1 MKENNNVNNNAPKK
15 EEAPL
20 INEQIRATEIQ
31 LIDAEGVNVGHVPRA
46 QALRMA
52 ELAGLDLVMLSEGK
66 DGVPVAKIMDLGK
79 ALYEKKKKQAES
91 KKFQKVIQVKEIKLR
106 PKIGEHDYQTKI
118 NQAIQFLNEGKRLK
132 ITLFFKGRENIL
144 KESHGHEFFEKID
157 KSFEEVGL
165 LKNLVQEKDSK
176 LGQYW
181 SRIYYLKTG
190 K

>member
-1 MKENNNVNNNAPKK
+1 M
-15 EEAPL
+15 
-20 INEQIRATEIQ
+20 NEQIRAATIQ
-31 LIDAEGVNVGHVPRA
+31 LIDHEGVNVGTVPRA

-52 ELAGLDLVMLSEGK
+52 EVAGLDLVMLSEGK

-91 KKFQKVIQVKEIKLR
+91 KKHQKVIQVKEIKIR

-118 NQAIQFLNEGKRLK
+118 NQAIQFLKDDMRLK
-132 ITLFFKGRENIL
+132 ITLFFKGRENVL
-144 KESHGHEFFEKID
+144 KDTHGFELFEKIN
-157 KSFEEVGL
+157 KSFDEAGL
-165 LKNLVQEKDSK
+165 TKNLVQEKDSK
-176 LGQYW
+176 MGQYW